1 MGHEWRPIAP
11 LPSDWRKWA
20 DTELSAIRVVWS
32 DLQESMGE
40 RTAAK
45 LHVRMLTEWS
55 IETGMVEDLYR

>member
-1 MGHEWRPIAP
+1 
-11 LPSDWRKWA
+11 
-20 DTELSAIRVVWS
+20 
-32 DLQESMGE
+32 MGE